1 MLPDRVWDRSRGFWR
16 PALVLHGLVQ
26 LLGLALLAPL
36 ATAVARLL
44 VRTSG
49 SAVIS
54 NYDIAG
60 FVLSPA
66 GVAFVLLVAAVA
78 LGLLL
83 AEFAGLSWI
92 AGHALVGQRVSVI
105 STVALVLRRL
115 PALLV
120 LATQAFLRL
129 LLLALPLLA
138 CAGLLWLAT
147 LHEHDINY
155 YLAEQPPE
163 WRRALLVAG
172 ALGIGYALLAGW
184 QIARWL
190 YAVPLIVFERLR
202 PAAALRESARRTDG
216 NLRRIL
222 PRLLWWWLASA
233 AVVLA
238 LAYVGRSIADAAFD
252 WAGVDF
258 GRVLPLVAVSA
269 GVALLGG
276 FVASGVPLAGHQWL
290 VTRRHAEQAGVA
302 QFRPGP
308 GAEPDEGSSLRLA
321 RPAIAATLLLMAV
334 SAGVA
339 WNSAS
344 QLEIDSD
351 VAITAH
357 RGASIRAPENT
368 MAAFRAAIDAG
379 ATYAE
384 LDVQR
389 TRDGVVVVLHDAD
402 FMRMAGDPRRVG
414 ALTGAEVAA
423 IDVGRK
429 YGAAF
434 AGERTPPLRQ
444 VIDLARGRIKI
455 NVELKYN
462 VPDPGLAPAVVE
474 LLRGADF
481 IDHVVVTSLD
491 ARALRQVR
499 GIEPRLRTGL
509 IVTAAVG
516 NVVRTDADFLSLNAA
531 RATPELLRRARAA
544 GKQVHVWTVNHPDLM
559 LRMIERGV
567 DNIITDDPALLARV
581 IRERRELDPG
591 ALLGL
596 RLRVLFD
603 RPPRELT
610 DPQAVPVL

>member
-1 MLPDRVWDRSRGFWR
+1 
-16 PALVLHGLVQ
+16 VQ
-26 LLGLALLAPL
+26 LGALALLLPL

-44 VRTSG
+44 VRSSG

-54 NYDIAG
+54 NYDIAR

-66 GVAFVLLVAAVA
+66 GVAFVLFVAAIA

-92 AGHALVGQRVSVI
+92 ASHALAGRRVPVV

-120 LATQAFLRL
+120 LATRVFLRL
-129 LLLALPLLA
+129 LLLALPFLA
-138 CAGLLWLAT
+138 GVGLLWLAT
-147 LHEHDINY
+147 LREHDINY
-155 YLAEQPPE
+155 YLAGQPPE
-163 WRRALLVAG
+163 WRRALVVAG
-172 ALGIGYALLAGW
+172 LLGAGYGLLAAR
-184 QIARWL
+184 QLARWL

-202 PAAALRESARRTDG
+202 PSLALRESARRTDRR
-216 NLRRIL
+216 LRRIL
-222 PRLLWWWLASA
+222 PPLLLWWFASA
-233 AVVLA
+233 VIA
-238 LAYVGRSIADAAFD
+238 LAIAWLGRLVSDAGLD

-258 GRVLPLVAVSA
+258 RRVLPLVALYL
-269 GVALLGG
+269 GVALPGALL
-276 FVASGVPLAGHQWL
+276 ATGVQLAGHQFL
-290 VTRRHAEQAGVA
+290 VTRRYAEQADVA
-302 QFRPGP
+302 RFTPST
-308 GAEPDEGSSLRLA
+308 ASEPDEARSVRLA
-321 RPAIAATLLLMAV
+321 RPAILAILALAAI

-339 WNSAS
+339 WVGASALDPES
-344 QLEIDSD
+344 E

-357 RGASIRAPENT
+357 RGASVRAPENT
-368 MAAFRAAIDAG
+368 LAAIAAG
-379 ATYAE
+379 ATYME

-414 ALTGAEVAA
+414 ALRADEVAG
-423 IDVGRK
+423 IDIGRR

-434 AGERTPPLRQ
+434 TGERAPTLRE
-444 VIDLARGRIKI
+444 VIALARGRIGI

-474 LLRGADF
+474 LLRREDF
-481 IDHVVVTSLD
+481 VDQVVVTSLD
-491 ARALRQVR
+491 ARALRQIR
-499 GIEPRLRTGL
+499 GIEPRLPTGL

-531 RATPELLRRARAA
+531 RATPQLLRRARAA
-544 GKQVHVWTVNHPDLM
+544 GKQVHVWTVNRPDLM

-581 IRERRELDPG
+581 IRDRRELDPG
-591 ALLGL
+591 ELLAL

-603 RPPRELT
+603 HPPRELT
-610 DPQAVPVL
+610 DPQVVPVL